1 MSILNINNSITPT
14 GNWEFKG
21 SNPYDTPS
29 GDYGLIGR
37 VTLDSNN
44 PIVEI
49 INIPAGSMIS
59 SIPSTD
65 SAIQSSYS
73 VLSTDFD
80 NNSAVISVNPN
91 IANLEPPFN
100 GLFLRFD
107 TTPFHSDFWYGWSSQ
122 PSVFF
127 NNLNDILIIEYNST
141 KISDTDRTS
150 ITSFNSSNQYEGGA
164 IDASDCTSLSVSTCN
179 SNYLTELNVS
189 NCTSLNTLY
198 CAYNDLTELDVSDC
212 TSLNTLY
219 CRSNDLTEL
228 DITNCTSLNTLV
240 CAYNDLTE
248 LDVSDC
254 TSLNTLNCS
263 YNDLTELDIT
273 NCTSLSSLNCYYNDL
288 TQTAVDSI
296 LINLDNFGLFGGFLH
311 LRGNATRS
319 FAADAAFYSLT
330 LSKNW
335 NILD

>member
-1 MSILNINNSITPT
+1 MSILNINNSMTPT
-14 GNWEFKG
+14 GNWGFKG

-29 GDYGLIGR
+29 GDYGLIGS

-73 VLSTDFD
+73 VLSTNFE

-107 TTPFHSDFWYGWSSQ
+107 TTPFHSDFWYGWSLQ

-127 NNLNDILIIEYNST
+127 NDLIDNLIIEYNSI
-141 KISDTDRTS
+141 KISDTGRTS
-150 ITSFNSSNQYEGGA
+150 ITSFNSSNQYGGGA
-164 IDASDCTSLSVSTCN
+164 IDASDCTSLSVLTCN

-189 NCTSLNTLY
+189 NCTSLSTLNCY
-198 CAYNDLTELDVSDC
+198 SNDLTELNVSDC
-212 TSLNTLY
+212 TSLNTLNCY
-219 CRSNDLTEL
+219 YNDLTEL
-228 DITNCTSLNTLV
+228 NVSNCTSLNALV
-240 CAYNDLTE
+240 CVYNDLTE

-254 TSLNTLNCS
+254 TSLNTLNCF

-273 NCTSLSSLNCYYNDL
+273 NCTSLSNLNCSYNNL

-296 LINLDNFGLFGGFLH
+296 LINLDNFGLFGGFLN
-311 LRGNATRS
+311 LQGNAARS
-319 FAADAAFYSLT
+319 FVSDAAFFSLRDDK
-330 LSKNW
+330 SW
-335 NILD
+335 NIQ